1 MRSRS
6 SDIEGSAQKQ
16 APRHTKDHSFL
27 DMKHRQQEKDPTSAS
42 DEFLPHPNSEKSQG
56 GNGHQAE
63 DLSRD
68 DLLFLLSILEGELQA
83 RDEVIGILKAEKMD
97 LALLE
102 AQYGFVTPKKVLEAL
117 QRDAFQAKSA
127 PWQED
132 IYEKP
137 MKELDKVVEKHKE
150 SHRRLLEQL
159 LMVEKSHRQTILEL
173 EKEKIKH
180 KEYMEKSDD
189 FISLLEQECDRLL

>member
-68 DLLFLLSILEGELQA
+68 DLLFLLSILEGELQVSWVG
-83 RDEVIGILKAEKMD
+83 VISS
-97 LALLE
+97 
-102 AQYGFVTPKKVLEAL
+102 F
-117 QRDAFQAKSA
+117 
-127 PWQED
+127 
-132 IYEKP
+132 
-137 MKELDKVVEKHKE
+137 
-150 SHRRLLEQL
+150 
-159 LMVEKSHRQTILEL
+159 
-173 EKEKIKH
+173 KEKR
-180 KEYMEKSDD
+180 
-189 FISLLEQECDRLL
+189 F